1 RPYREAASA
10 ALCGYGSPAA
20 GAASPRAPLAAEP
33 RPLRQPPELPDFSN
47 GYLVA
52 EILSR
57 RFPAHIQP
65 DAYRNGCSLA
75 AKLSNWS
82 QLRRFL
88 AKQEFDIAQELIEG
102 TIHCKP
108 GAAESLLRQ
117 LCAALTG
124 SRTESLQDWQVDFT
138 DSCYQTQL
146 PVAARAT
153 TSTAIKSNIRLTEVL
168 VEPSIC
174 INRQKAIAIINM
186 HMGMRMREREENP
199 RRFNIKPCF
208 GQRVVHHLNCITAC
222 MNTDSIPKEHLLPH
236 IHQKPEKKY
245 VHSKELQGK
254 QLTAP
259 LP

>member
-1 RPYREAASA
+1 MA
-10 ALCGYGSPAA
+10 
-20 GAASPRAPLAAEP
+20 
-33 RPLRQPPELPDFSN
+33 LRQPELPRPVLRWLLSLGLSVSPRNYRRDFSN

-57 RFPAHIQP
+57 RFPAHVQP

-82 QLRRFL
+82 RLRRFL
-88 AKQEFDIAQELIEG
+88 ANQGFDIAQELIEG

-124 SRTESLQDWQVDFT
+124 SRIESLQDRQLDFT

-153 TSTAIKSNIRLTEVL
+153 ASTAIKSNIRLTEVL

-174 INRQKAIAIINM
+174 TSRQKAVAIINM
-186 HMGMRMREREENP
+186 HMRMRMQERVENP
-199 RRFNIKPCF
+199 RECNK
-208 GQRVVHHLNCITAC
+208 
-222 MNTDSIPKEHLLPH
+222 
-236 IHQKPEKKY
+236 
-245 VHSKELQGK
+245 
-254 QLTAP
+254 
-259 LP
+259 

>member
-1 RPYREAASA
+1 MA
-10 ALCGYGSPAA
+10 
-20 GAASPRAPLAAEP
+20 
-33 RPLRQPPELPDFSN
+33 LRQPELPRPVLRWLLSLGLSVSPRNYRRDFSN

-57 RFPAHIQP
+57 RFPAHVQP

-222 MNTDSIPKEHLLPH
+222 MNTASIPKEHLLPH